1 MTQFWLAWIYAVPL
15 LLVWAWY
22 LARRRRAEARSVAMR
37 REAEQSGL
45 TEPVSLHPI
54 IDANLCLGCGAC
66 VRACPEQPEH
76 QVLGLISGKAQL
88 VSPTDCIGHGAC
100 KAACP
105 TNAISLVFGTERRG
119 VTIPVLSPEF
129 ESSVP
134 GIFIAGELG
143 GMGLIKNAI
152 TQGRQAVEAMHDR
165 RSDTS
170 SRLLD
175 VLIVGA
181 GPAGFSAALAAK
193 ALKMRFVVIEQESLG
208 GCIFQYPRGKVVMTS
223 SADLPLIGPIK
234 FTGASKEE
242 LLRFWKM
249 VDDRVELKIRC
260 QERVESIEPT
270 SRRDFVVR
278 TTGGTYQSTYV
289 LLAIGRRGT
298 PRKLAI
304 PGEDLPKVV
313 YRLLDP
319 EQYAGK
325 NVLVVGGGNSALETA
340 ATLSE
345 LDSCVVTL
353 SYRGA
358 AFARATPQNRDRVIK
373 AAQGGSLALALNSTV
388 RRITNDAVIVWDGKH
403 ERTVANDAVIVQ
415 AGGTLPNDFLSSIG
429 VQVETKY
436 GTA

>member
-1 MTQFWLAWIYAVPL
+1 M
-15 LLVWAWY
+15 
-22 LARRRRAEARSVAMR
+22 
-37 REAEQSGL
+37 QSHWF
-45 TEPVSLHPI
+45 S
-54 IDANLCLGCGAC
+54 A
-66 VRACPEQPEH
+66 
-76 QVLGLISGKAQL
+76 
-88 VSPTDCIGHGAC
+88 
-100 KAACP
+100 
-105 TNAISLVFGTERRG
+105 RRG
-119 VTIPVLSPEF
+119 VASRIPVLSPEF
-129 ESSVP
+129 ETRVP

-165 RSDTS
+165 RSGSTH

-223 SADLPLIGPIK
+223 PADFPLIGAVK

-242 LLRFWKM
+242 LLKFWKM

-278 TTGGTYQSTYV
+278 TTAGAYQSTYV

-298 PRKLAI
+298 PRKLGV

-319 EQYAGK
+319 EQYAGRS
-325 NVLVVGGGNSALETA
+325 VLVVGGGNSALEA
-340 ATLSE
+340 AAKLSE
-345 LDSCVVTL
+345 LGDCAVAL
-353 SYRGA
+353 SYRGD
-358 AFARATPQNRDRVIK
+358 AFARATAQNRDRVMK
-373 AAQGGSLALALNSTV
+373 AAQSGRLDLVLNSTV
-388 RRITNDAVIVWDGKH
+388 RHITRDAVLVWDGKH
-403 ERTVANDAVIVQ
+403 ERRFANDAVIVQ

-429 VQVETKY
+429 IQVETKY